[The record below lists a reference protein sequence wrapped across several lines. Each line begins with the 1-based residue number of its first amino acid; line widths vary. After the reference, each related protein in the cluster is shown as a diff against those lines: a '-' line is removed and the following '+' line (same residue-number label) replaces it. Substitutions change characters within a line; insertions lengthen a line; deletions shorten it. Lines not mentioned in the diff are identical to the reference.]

1 MKIKPD
7 FLQASL
13 DPIKLG

>member
-1 MKIKPD
+1 M
-7 FLQASL
+7 FL